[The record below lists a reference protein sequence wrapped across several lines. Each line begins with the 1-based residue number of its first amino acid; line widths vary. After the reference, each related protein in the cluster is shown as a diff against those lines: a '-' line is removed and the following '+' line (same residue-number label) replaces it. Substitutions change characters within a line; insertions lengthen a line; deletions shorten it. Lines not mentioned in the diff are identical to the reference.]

1 MKKKIA
7 VYDITNLITE
17 IELNSEKIFNIATIF
32 NKIVGESADSRS
44 HSAIAAEIKDDNSI
58 LKAYSEDKEN
68 FEIKAFAEKLLSA
81 ECSESDGKRKT
92 NLREGYLFIRETEKD
107 LTLLKLEKTS
117 VANKETF
124 EVEGQLG
131 TDKSYYKVCV
141 FSDELTNVVVIDKS
155 RKVANYWLDGFLGL
169 QEVRNKKVNTNDLV
183 DLIASK
189 ELFSA
194 EIRSQENIDEIVRE
208 SKIYIF
214 DNNTFDKSSLIDYL
228 NENELINISTHE
240 DNFELKFYS
249 AKASELDYSFEIDD
263 KVLKEHFKGEIRISK
278 ETVIRTDNFEKLI
291 LDGTVSLVNDE
302 VRLIVAPDCLDEVKQ
317 KLGD

>member
-58 LKAYSEDKEN
+58 LKSYSEDKEN

-81 ECSESDGKRKT
+81 ECSESDGKRKA
-92 NLREGYLFIRETEKD
+92 NLQEGYLFIRETEKD

-155 RKVANYWLDGFLGL
+155 RKVANYWLDSFLGL

-214 DNNTFDKSSLIDYL
+214 NNNTFDKSSLIDYL

-249 AKASELDYSFEIDD
+249 TKASELDYSFEIDD

-302 VRLIVAPDCLDEVKQ
+302 VHLIVDPDCLDEVKQ